1 MLDNDDL
8 RELLEEGLKE
18 GARGL
23 VDRIK
28 RREFSAADIA
38 QIRAMARD
46 AGIVLTFNGKP
57 TPAGDDVL
65 EALRDVDPDL
75 LN

>member
-28 RREFSAADIA
+28 RREFSAADVA
-38 QIRAMARD
+38 QIRGMARD
-46 AGIVLTFNGKP
+46 AGITLSFAGKA
-57 TPAGDDVL
+57 TPVGDDVL
-65 EALRDVDPDL
+65 ETLKDVDLDL